1 MIEYLY
7 QVRGTERVVKMG
19 NYVNDP
25 YAKYN
30 DVETRR
36 MQVVFLR
43 RVLKESYDVIVA
55 VTGYAKS
62 TAQSYQNKFSDLVE
76 KAKAFF
82 GNVVKE
88 VKQVVKEVKAK
99 AKRTKKEYDHG
110 FAYVIDFFYDNG
122 KKAFLKIGKTC
133 LESVEKRANQYV
145 THYNKKHDDA
155 PISAYKVRYFF
166 KTNNEDDALTMEN
179 ALRKHY
185 KEQEN
190 SGYLPQDRFLNGWFD
205 LDELLNDEKVT
216 AQYSLLGYSVA

>member
-1 MIEYLY
+1 
-7 QVRGTERVVKMG
+7 MG

-133 LESVEKRANQYV
+133 ENKVENRANDYV
-145 THYNKKHDDA
+145 REYNKRHADGGKN
-155 PISAYKVRYFF
+155 
-166 KTNNEDDALTMEN
+166 T
-179 ALRKHY
+179 
-185 KEQEN
+185 
-190 SGYLPQDRFLNGWFD
+190 
-205 LDELLNDEKVT
+205 
-216 AQYSLLGYSVA
+216 